1 MKRVM
6 TCLILRHKLLLIS
19 VDIVSMNSY
28 DDLRKQLF
36 KDMSSIVPNFDNFCL
51 YDKFLYIMSVS
62 ELDMIPIVVL
72 YVDNCLK
79 IRQQYQDSSQHS
91 GTLVFN

>member
-1 MKRVM
+1 MYLNV
-6 TCLILRHKLLLIS
+6 
-19 VDIVSMNSY
+19 
-28 DDLRKQLF
+28 RKQLF

-51 YDKFLYIMSVS
+51 YDKFFLYIMSVS

-79 IRQQYQDSSQHS
+79 IRQQYHM
-91 GTLVFN
+91 LYRCK

>member
-1 MKRVM
+1 MPPGKASTLPTDR
-6 TCLILRHKLLLIS
+6 L
-19 VDIVSMNSY
+19 
-28 DDLRKQLF
+28 
-36 KDMSSIVPNFDNFCL
+36 
-51 YDKFLYIMSVS
+51 IMSVS

-91 GTLVFN
+91 GTLVSN

>member
-1 MKRVM
+1 
-6 TCLILRHKLLLIS
+6 
-19 VDIVSMNSY
+19 
-28 DDLRKQLF
+28 
-36 KDMSSIVPNFDNFCL
+36 MSSIVPNFDNFCL
-51 YDKFLYIMSVS
+51 YDNFLYIMSVS

-79 IRQQYQDSSQHS
+79 IRQLYQDSSQHS